1 MSDKSEG
8 KGDKMSPEDMVI
20 LMVNR
25 SFHHLIITSKPFN
38 HQQWSQDGKRLE
50 EITCDGWFLKGMERS
65 TRQ

>member
-25 SFHHLIITSKPFN
+25 SFCCHVPPLPSGFSHF
-38 HQQWSQDGKRLE
+38 
-50 EITCDGWFLKGMERS
+50 TCHYIRFSSYNRV
-65 TRQ
+65 TP

>member
-25 SFHHLIITSKPFN
+25 SFSHLI
-38 HQQWSQDGKRLE
+38 
-50 EITCDGWFLKGMERS
+50 
-65 TRQ
+65 TRRRRE